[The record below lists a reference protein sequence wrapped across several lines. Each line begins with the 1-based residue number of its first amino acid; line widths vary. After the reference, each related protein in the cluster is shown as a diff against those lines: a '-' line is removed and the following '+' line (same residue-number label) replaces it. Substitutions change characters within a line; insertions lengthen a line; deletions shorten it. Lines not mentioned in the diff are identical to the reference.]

1 MGSQGLF
8 NVSSINIFFKLIS
21 VLLKKE
27 KKSFE
32 LFRKLPQLSDFTII
46 TSVIITR
53 KHITVLRVNTWNQ
66 VPVNLF

>member
-8 NVSSINIFFKLIS
+8 NVNSINIFFKLIS

-27 KKSFE
+27 KKKSFE

-46 TSVIITR
+46 TSFNYNRET
-53 KHITVLRVNTWNQ
+53 HNSAESEDMQ
-66 VPVNLF
+66 PSSS